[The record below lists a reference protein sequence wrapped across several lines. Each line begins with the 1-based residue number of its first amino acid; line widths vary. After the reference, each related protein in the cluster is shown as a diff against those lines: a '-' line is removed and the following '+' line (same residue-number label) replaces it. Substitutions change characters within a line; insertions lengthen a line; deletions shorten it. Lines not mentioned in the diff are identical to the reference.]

1 MENIKNKVLLDCR
14 FWGPG
19 HTGLGRYTQ
28 ELAGAMKQL
37 KPRLELVFLKNK
49 IRPYS
54 WDEQFRLSGVINSF
68 RPNLTHFLHFNL
80 PLNFSG
86 PFVVTVHDLIK
97 HHSKG
102 LQTTTHW
109 PGTYWLK
116 RLGYYLV
123 IKKAVLQ
130 SKAIFVPSRWVKED
144 ILAHY
149 PVDKN
154 KIYITPEAAGQA
166 YFQAGKTEVFPYK
179 YFIYVG
185 NAYPHK
191 NVVALIKAVQ
201 ILREQ
206 KHKAKLVIVTGRD
219 WFYQKLRREITRM
232 KAQSAVKLKDFTS
245 DEDLAA
251 LYRGAAAFVTASY
264 FEGFGLPGL
273 EAMAAGTLVVSSHR
287 AALPETYG
295 SHALYFDPDNLDE
308 LVAKMKQ
315 VLAMPAAARRRRI
328 AAARAF
334 CRTHSW
340 QKTARQTLSV
350 YEKLL
355 NKKPSG

>member
-1 MENIKNKVLLDCR
+1 MENNKNKVLLDCR
-14 FWGPG
+14 FWGPS

-28 ELAGAMKQL
+28 ELAGALQRL
-37 KPRLELVFLKNK
+37 KPHLDLVFLKDK

-54 WDEQFRLSGVINSF
+54 GEEQLKLSGVINSF

-86 PFVVTVHDLIK
+86 PFVVTIHDLIK
-97 HHSKG
+97 HHSRG
-102 LQTTTHW
+102 LATTTHW

-144 ILAHY
+144 ILVNY
-149 PVDKN
+149 PVAPDK
-154 KIYITPEAAGQA
+154 IVVTPEAAAAEYFNPGKQA
-166 YFQAGKTEVFPYK
+166 VLPYK

-191 NVVALIKAVQ
+191 NVIQLIKAVQ
-201 ILREQ
+201 SLREQ
-206 KHKAKLVIVTGRD
+206 KHKVKLVIVTGRD
-219 WFYQKLRREITRM
+219 WFYQRLRLQITKL
-232 KAQSAVKLKDFTS
+232 KAQGVVKLKDFTS

-295 SHALYFDPDNLDE
+295 RHALYFDPDNFDE
-308 LVAKMKQ
+308 LIAKMKQ
-315 VLAMPAAARRRRI
+315 VLSMPAAARRRRI
-328 AAARAF
+328 TAARAF
-334 CRTHSW
+334 CCAYSW
-340 QKTARQTLSV
+340 DKTARQTLSV